1 MRFLIGVAVG
11 GRRDGT
17 VTINKPRDIH
27 ALLLSLVDAGRRRT
41 QRAVLVQ
48 KEVWGLAPTIVV

>member
-1 MRFLIGVAVG
+1 MGVGGGWAGMYTDAVLNGVAVG

-27 ALLLSLVDAGRRRT
+27 ALLLVDVDGERRE
-41 QRAVLVQ
+41 LF
-48 KEVWGLAPTIVV
+48 